1 MGKTIQT
8 IAMFAYVYETVRE
21 RSQPHLVVV
30 PKSTVSNWLKEF
42 AIWAPFFRVVNLI
55 PTMEHRTEIL

>member
-8 IAMFAYVYETVRE
+8 IAIFAYVYETVRE
-21 RSQPHLVVV
+21 RSQPHLVVA
-30 PKSTVSNWLKEF
+30 PKSTISNWLKEF